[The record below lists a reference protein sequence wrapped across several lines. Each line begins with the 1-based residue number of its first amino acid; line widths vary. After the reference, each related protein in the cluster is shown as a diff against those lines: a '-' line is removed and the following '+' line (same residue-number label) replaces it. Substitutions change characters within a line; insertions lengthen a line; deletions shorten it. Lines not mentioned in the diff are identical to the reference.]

1 MSKATI
7 VTNTS
12 EEGVVAEPLGQ
23 AADQVLDCSGMSCPL
38 PVVRTAQAIKAIA
51 LGQVLEVI
59 ATDPGVEPDMRAWC
73 GQTGNDLLTID
84 KRGDAFHVLIRR
96 AR

>member
-1 MSKATI
+1 
-7 VTNTS
+7 
-12 EEGVVAEPLGQ
+12 VAEPGSQAVAGDLGGPPPV
-23 AADQVLDCSGMSCPL
+23 ASAVDRVLDCRGVSCPM
-38 PVVRTAQAIKAIA
+38 PVLRTAQAIKTIG

-59 ATDPGVEPDMRAWC
+59 ATDPGIEPDMRAWC

-84 KRGDAFHVLIRR
+84 KQGDAFHVLIRR